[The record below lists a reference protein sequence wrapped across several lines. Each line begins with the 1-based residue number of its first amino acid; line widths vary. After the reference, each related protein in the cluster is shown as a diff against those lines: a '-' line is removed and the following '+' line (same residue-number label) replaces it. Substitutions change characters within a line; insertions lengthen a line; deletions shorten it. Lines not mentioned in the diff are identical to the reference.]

1 MAWIA
6 ASICDLL
13 AGYALVAEAG
23 NRACARSMN
32 RSIFDSDQ
40 LTVGKRTRNLGFA
53 ASQPGNEMRD
63 LIAKYVLFL
72 TLVFAAP
79 AALAQALAP
88 DALLRAVTA
97 EVIAEIRHDQGLQ
110 STEPAKLVNLVE
122 TRILPLFDIV
132 HMTRLAMARN
142 WNLAT
147 PEQQRMLAEEFKTL
161 LVRTYSTTLGRYRDE
176 VIYFKRP
183 RASAVDSEVTVRS
196 EVKQTGSEP
205 MTLDYQME
213 NTPAGW
219 KIYDVKVA
227 GVRLVTTYREVFAE
241 KIRDGGVDGLIR
253 FLEAGN
259 RGGGSRF
266 NSIKTSFWE
275 QSKVMYAI
283 FENMFH
289 SGRQ

>member
-1 MAWIA
+1 
-6 ASICDLL
+6 
-13 AGYALVAEAG
+13 
-23 NRACARSMN
+23 
-32 RSIFDSDQ
+32 
-40 LTVGKRTRNLGFA
+40 
-53 ASQPGNEMRD
+53 MRD
-63 LIAKYVLFL
+63 RIAKYALLL
-72 TLVFAAP
+72 TLGLAAP
-79 AALAQALAP
+79 AALAQVLAP

-97 EVIAEIRHDQGLQ
+97 EVIAEIKQDQRLQ
-110 STEPAKLVNLVE
+110 AADPAKLANLVE
-122 TRILPLFDIV
+122 TRILPLFDTV
-132 HMTRLAMARN
+132 HMTRLAMAHN

-147 PEQQRMLAEEFKTL
+147 PEQQRILTEEFKTL
-161 LVRTYSTTLGRYRDE
+161 LVRTYSTTLGHYRDE

-183 RASAVDSEVTVRS
+183 RVSAVDSEVTVRS
-196 EVKQTGSEP
+196 EVKQTGKEP

-241 KIRDGGVDGLIR
+241 KVRDVGVDGLIKS
-253 FLEAGN
+253 LAAGN

-275 QSKVMYAI
+275 QSRVMYAL